1 MFCGR
6 LISAEI
12 LRLIHPGARMVYVG
26 KQAGLHTR
34 TQEEIHALLCQFA
47 SEGSTVLRLK
57 GGDPFIFGRGGE
69 EAQYLQERGIAVYTV
84 PGRPALTV
92 FCVADREGVTVD
104 PVASICMCC

>member
-1 MFCGR
+1 
-6 LISAEI
+6 
-12 LRLIHPGARMVYVG
+12 MVYVG

-84 PGRPALTV
+84 PGALPVHLPCCCIGCGHT
-92 FCVADREGVTVD
+92 CVMQNMRDFLELRRSGWPMAAHQVD
-104 PVASICMCC
+104 HF

>member
-1 MFCGR
+1 
-6 LISAEI
+6 
-12 LRLIHPGARMVYVG
+12 MVYVG

-47 SEGSTVLRLK
+47 SEGSMVLRLK

-84 PGRPALTV
+84 PGELPVFYHAAALGAGT
-92 FCVADREGVTVD
+92 
-104 PVASICMCC
+104 PVSCRISVRLSKA